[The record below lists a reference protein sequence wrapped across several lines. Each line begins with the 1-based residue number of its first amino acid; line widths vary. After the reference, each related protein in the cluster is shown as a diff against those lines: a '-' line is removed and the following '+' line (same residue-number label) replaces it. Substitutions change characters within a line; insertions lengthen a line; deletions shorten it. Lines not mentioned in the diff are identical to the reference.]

1 MCGVFGV
8 LSREPVDSR
17 VLEAGEMAQRHRG
30 PDSQG
35 SLAVPLGRWNLGLA
49 HQRLAIIDLSSA
61 GEQPMRSPSNASLI
75 IYNGE
80 IYNYLEM
87 RSELE
92 SRGVRFRTRTDTEV
106 VAAACEIYGVA
117 EALNRMNGM
126 WAFAWVNFKA
136 SRVVLARDR
145 FGVKPLYLWRDKGRI
160 AFASE
165 IKTLLRALNLKCAV
179 NLQSV
184 STFLASSQV
193 DVNDETFFAG
203 VEKLTAGHYLEFDAS
218 GDELRTTKRRYWRL
232 NYEISEGR
240 VANPVEAT
248 RELLEDSV
256 RLRLRS
262 DVPIGLLLSGGV
274 DSSAIAAVADRRLG
288 EEGNLTFISAVSGD
302 PESDESPFIDAVAS
316 HLGRPVQKVD
326 LAFPRGAV
334 IRLIERVVAQNDEP
348 IGGFS
353 CVAQYLLM
361 ERARELGVTVLLSG
375 QGADEV
381 FCGYRKYAAFQI
393 QALLRSGRIGR
404 AIGMGGGLLR
414 QAGIRGQF
422 RLSDARR
429 YLPGWLAP
437 AVEDIRGEALEDV
450 PAVHPSLGARRDLR
464 DRQRVDIE
472 SLSIPA
478 LTHWEDRNSMAWS
491 REVRNPFLDF
501 RLVKLGVGL
510 DASLKLA
517 RGWTKLVL
525 RQAVADL
532 LPARI
537 AWRRDKRGFTTPE
550 AELII
555 GELHSWVSDYLT
567 SSAEIVRRSL
577 VNPSS
582 AAGRLTR
589 FLRSNSSSGAIGSR
603 DIFQLLSLELWL
615 RAYGEHLS
623 G

>member
-1 MCGVFGV
+1 MCGVFGI
-8 LSREPVDSR
+8 LSRDAVDDG
-17 VLEAGEMAQRHRG
+17 VLKAAELAQRHRG
-30 PDSQG
+30 PDAQATM
-35 SLAVPLGRWNLGLA
+35 SLRLGKWHLGLA

-61 GEQPMRSPSNASLI
+61 GEQPMRSPSNDSLI

-92 SRGVRFRTRTDTEV
+92 SRGIRFRTRTDTEV
-106 VAAACEIYGVA
+106 VAAACEVYGVT

-126 WAFAWVNFKA
+126 WAFAWVNLRT

-145 FGVKPLYLWRDKGRI
+145 FGVKPLYLWRDKGRL

-165 IKTLLRALNLKCAV
+165 IKTLLRALKLRCAV
-179 NLQSV
+179 NERAV

-193 DVNDETFFAG
+193 DVDDQTFFAG
-203 VEKLTAGHYLEFDAS
+203 VEKLTPGHYLELDAREE
-218 GDELRTTKRRYWRL
+218 ELRPVKTKYWQL
-232 NYEISEGR
+232 DYEGSDGL
-240 VANPVEAT
+240 VKSPAEAT
-248 RELLEDSV
+248 RSLLEDAV

-262 DVPIGLLLSGGV
+262 DVPVGLLLSGGV
-274 DSSAIAAVADRRLG
+274 DSSAIAAVAHHLMG
-288 EEGNLTFISAVSGD
+288 GEGNLTFVSAVSRD
-302 PESDESPFIDAVAS
+302 PASDESLFIDAVAA
-316 HLGRPVQKVD
+316 HLRRPVQKVD
-326 LAFPRGAV
+326 LTFPRGDV
-334 IRLIERVVAQNDEP
+334 IPLIERVVAQNDEP

-361 ERARELGVTVLLSG
+361 ERARDVGVTVLLSG

-381 FCGYRKYAAFQI
+381 FCGYRKYAGFQL
-393 QALLRSGRIGR
+393 QALLRSGRIGG
-404 AIGMGGGLLR
+404 ALGMGGGLLR

-422 RLSDARR
+422 RLADARR
-429 YLPGWLAP
+429 YLPRWLTP
-437 AVEDIRGEALEDV
+437 PVEDIRGRALDDV
-450 PAVHPSLGARRDLR
+450 PAAHPSLGARRDLR

-510 DASLKLA
+510 DASFKVA

-525 RQAVADL
+525 RQAVAEM
-532 LPARI
+532 LPACI

-550 AELII
+550 AELIV
-555 GELHSWVSDYLT
+555 GELHSWVSQYLAG
-567 SSAEIVRRSL
+567 SSEIVRRGL
-577 VNPSS
+577 VNPVT
-582 AAGRLTR
+582 AARRLQR
-589 FLRSNSSSGAIGSR
+589 FLRSGGSSGAVGSR

-623 G
+623 D